1 MMVTWKML
9 LLLTVLCLIVQA
21 FFSMIEMACVSFNKV
36 RLEYF
41 VSKGKKRAIWLSRL
55 IARPSLL
62 FGASM
67 LGVNTA
73 MLLGSECARRLY
85 NSFGL
90 SPDWAALS
98 QTILVVIFAEIAPMF
113 AGRRFAEHAAMIGT
127 PILYIFSLLARPL
140 IWFFNALSS
149 FVNRLMRAPRDM
161 ELFLSREELQK
172 ALEERDDTIAVGPEP
187 REFDAVVTNI
197 FSLKNK
203 SAAELMQPIAGIPV
217 VNSSCTVQE
226 MRALLSSRQ
235 VAFLP
240 IYNRNPNNI
249 VAVAYPRDY
258 LRAEDSLRIRELA
271 RPPWFIVQ
279 TTSIL
284 EILKQFRRNS
294 EIMAIVLD
302 IAGQAVGILTLD
314 EIIDEIFGQT
324 DNWLSLAGAPD
335 LPSQVIVD
343 RSFPGE
349 TTLKELKEDYNIEI
363 HFQNATTLEE
373 LCEKMLG
380 HAPAKGDTVRIDD
393 YELTVEEAPLIG
405 SFIISIQTIS

>member
-9 LLLTVLCLIVQA
+9 LLLTVLCLVVQA
-21 FFSMIEMACVSFNKV
+21 FFAMIEMACVSFNKV

-41 VSKGKKRAIWLSRL
+41 VSKGKRRAIWLSRL

-98 QTILVVIFAEIAPMF
+98 QTILVVVFAEIAPMF

-140 IWFFNALSS
+140 IWCFNALSS
-149 FVNRLMRAPRDM
+149 FVNRLMRAPRDV

-187 REFDAVVTNI
+187 KEFDAVVTNI

-203 SAAELMQPIAGIPV
+203 SAAELMQPIAGVPL
-217 VNSSCTVQE
+217 VNSSSTVQE
-226 MRALLSSRQ
+226 MRALLSSQ
-235 VAFLP
+235 QLAFLP

-294 EIMAIVLD
+294 QIMAIVLD

-324 DNWLSLAGAPD
+324 DAWLSLASTPD
-335 LPSQVIVD
+335 LPRLVIVD
-343 RSFPGE
+343 R
-349 TTLKELKEDYNIEI
+349 
-363 HFQNATTLEE
+363 
-373 LCEKMLG
+373 
-380 HAPAKGDTVRIDD
+380 
-393 YELTVEEAPLIG
+393 
-405 SFIISIQTIS
+405 